1 MKRAYPSGDQKRR
14 NTEFKRQT
22 IENENTQ
29 SITLFFN
36 SHDSDFNDDSANC
49 FDENYMYVNAPEQLE
64 TIEQERNILIDS
76 QDKQSVQA
84 VCEQTEG
91 EKEQEA
97 EIDPYIDFL
106 SMNDLFSFLWVF
118 NSFNEDDIK
127 KQATTLAEIYSN
139 QLSLEIV
146 DEMLFVKDSANFKL
160 SASPK
165 NILAE
170 MLEMSLIDL
179 FSNISIALR
188 IFLTLPVSVA
198 EAERTS
204 SLQKRVKNYQRSTMK
219 QGRLNGIATP
229 STNCDMARKLDFS
242 TIIHDFA
249 SKKSRRLLNDSH

>member
-64 TIEQERNILIDS
+64 TIEQESDILIDS

-97 EIDPYIDFL
+97 EIDPYVDFS
-106 SMNDLFSFLWVF
+106 SMNNLFSFFVF
-118 NSFNEDDIK
+118 MRVSK
-127 KQATTLAEIYSN
+127 VRQ
-139 QLSLEIV
+139 QL
-146 DEMLFVKDSANFKL
+146 
-160 SASPK
+160 
-165 NILAE
+165 
-170 MLEMSLIDL
+170 
-179 FSNISIALR
+179 
-188 IFLTLPVSVA
+188 
-198 EAERTS
+198 
-204 SLQKRVKNYQRSTMK
+204 
-219 QGRLNGIATP
+219 
-229 STNCDMARKLDFS
+229 
-242 TIIHDFA
+242 
-249 SKKSRRLLNDSH
+249 